1 MGTAHPNQAGVAF
14 ENSLQRRESLSTGLP
29 RLSLATTKALAV
41 SQGGLA
47 ADIFASTSQ
56 ASSLA
61 ASIPY
66 SITPIGKPSSFD
78 SRTPVSARLGQQANG
93 STASSMANGHQ
104 NNSNNSNNN
113 QQHQNNQQQHGGAT
127 AVRMRMLPRNTSY
140 EALRSMLLFAK
151 NLLDAEFVPNEYSED
166 SAFLTAIALFETRT
180 AAEEAQAMLNGKPNS
195 TNDANMIVEI
205 VSGPSTS
212 AMISRRNTIDHL
224 PRSLSMLS
232 PTSPHPFMP
241 PPSRMLSRLDDMH
254 SLDNAL
260 VDGSSIGK
268 QSAAAAASAS
278 ASASVTNG
286 ELPAPDT
293 GSRIHSLFSSQSPA
307 GNGMNDRPR
316 VSGKS
321 VIDQDVDED
330 TGELLKDPIA
340 YARNGPMALQRRSTN
355 PQLPMSQFSNL
366 SLTTNLSSPPLAP
379 FSAGAAGT
387 PATRNMPTPTSAVS
401 TFSGSGST
409 TPYHQLQFHRLNYPP
424 VNPADQNPP
433 CNTLYVGNLPPDT
446 SEDELKALFSRQRG
460 YKRMIFR
467 QKPNGPICFVEFE
480 DVSFATKCLTELY
493 GYELSN
499 SVKGG
504 IRLSFSKN
512 PLGVRNGQPGSIHPA
527 NSMSSPGPV
536 SGMNNSTSAGMGPV
550 RFSTANGP
558 PPGLSAPPG
567 LPMPMPMSIP
577 TNNSAM
583 GPPQQVQVLNSSQFN
598 GLGLGLNHN
607 ANAMAAMRPG
617 AGQGPGSGPSMNMGV
632 GIGVGIG
639 SPTAGNM
646 GAINNGGSYP
656 DYMMGR

>member
-29 RLSLATTKALAV
+29 RLSLAAPKAISAS

-47 ADIFASTSQ
+47 SDIFSSTSQ
-56 ASSLA
+56 ASNLP
-61 ASIPY
+61 ASMPY

-78 SRTPVSARLGQQANG
+78 SRTPVSATRLGQQLCANG
-93 STASSMANGHQ
+93 SNGSSSTSMGNG
-104 NNSNNSNNN
+104 
-113 QQHQNNQQQHGGAT
+113 QQQQQQGQHGGAT
-127 AVRMRMLPRNTSY
+127 AVRMRLLPRNTSY

-151 NLLDAEFVPNEYSED
+151 NLVDAEFIPNEYSED
-166 SAFLTAIALFETRT
+166 ASFLTAVALFETRT

-205 VSGPSTS
+205 VSPCPTTS

-241 PPSRMLSRLDDMH
+241 PSRMMSRLDDIH
-254 SLDNAL
+254 SLDNGL
-260 VDGSSIGK
+260 DGK
-268 QSAAAAASAS
+268 PPT
-278 ASASVTNG
+278 TNG

-293 GSRIHSLFSSQSPA
+293 GSRIHSIFSSQSPA

-379 FSAGAAGT
+379 FSAGAGT

-536 SGMNNSTSAGMGPV
+536 SGINNSASAGMGPV

-567 LPMPMPMSIP
+567 LPMPMPMPIP
-577 TNNSAM
+577 TAM
-583 GPPQQVQVLNSSQFN
+583 GPPQQVQVLNTSQFN

-607 ANAMAAMRPG
+607 ANAMGAMRPG
-617 AGQGPGSGPSMNMGV
+617 AGPGPGSGPGAPMNM
-632 GIGVGIG
+632 GVGIG

-646 GAINNGGSYP
+646 GAINNSGSYP

>member
-1 MGTAHPNQAGVAF
+1 MMGTAHPNQAGVAF
-14 ENSLQRRESLSTGLP
+14 ENALQRRDSHSAGLP
-29 RLSLATTKALAV
+29 RLSLATSKAMSV
-41 SQGGLA
+41 SQSGLSS
-47 ADIFASTSQ
+47 DIFSSTSQ
-56 ASSLA
+56 AANLPTSM
-61 ASIPY
+61 PY
-66 SITPIGKPSSFD
+66 AITPIGKPSSFD
-78 SRTPVSARLGQQANG
+78 SRTPVSARLGQQLSTSSNG
-93 STASSMANGHQ
+93 SNMGNG
-104 NNSNNSNNN
+104 SGM
-113 QQHQNNQQQHGGAT
+113 QQQQQQQQHGGAT
-127 AVRMRMLPRNTSY
+127 AVRMRLLPRNTSY

-151 NLLDAEFVPNEYSED
+151 NLVDAEFIPNEYSED
-166 SAFLTAIALFETRT
+166 SSFLTAIALFETRT

-205 VSGPSTS
+205 VSACPTTS

-224 PRSLSMLS
+224 PRSMTMLS

-241 PPSRMLSRLDDMH
+241 PPSRMMSRLDDIH
-254 SLDNAL
+254 SLDTAL
-260 VDGSSIGK
+260 DSSSISK
-268 QSAAAAASAS
+268 PAT
-278 ASASVTNG
+278 TNG

-293 GSRIHSLFSSQSPA
+293 GSRIHSIFSSQSPA

-340 YARNGPMALQRRSTN
+340 YARNGPSGHMGLQRRSTN

-366 SLTTNLSSPPLAP
+366 SLTTTMSSPPLPP
-379 FSAGAAGT
+379 FSAGTGT

-536 SGMNNSTSAGMGPV
+536 SGINNSSSTGMGPV

-577 TNNSAM
+577 TNSSGM
-583 GPPQQVQVLNSSQFN
+583 GPPQQVQVLNASQFN

-607 ANAMAAMRPG
+607 ANAMGSMRPG
-617 AGQGPGSGPSMNMGV
+617 TGPGAGPGAQMNMGV
-632 GIGVGIG
+632 GVGVGIG

>member
-1 MGTAHPNQAGVAF
+1 MVTPRLQPFDPRLSKPPNYSLALQPSPASFCDPRISPRPLAAAAVTCADSLCEGWALRIPTQAGVAF

-47 ADIFASTSQ
+47 SDIFASTSQ
-56 ASSLA
+56 ASTLA

-78 SRTPVSARLGQQANG
+78 SRTPVSARLGQQPNG
-93 STASSMANGHQ
+93 STACSMGNGQQSQQQNHQ
-104 NNSNNSNNN
+104 SHQ
-113 QQHQNNQQQHGGAT
+113 QQHHGGAT

-151 NLLDAEFVPNEYSED
+151 NLLDAEFIPNEYSED
-166 SAFLTAIALFETRT
+166 SSFLTAVALFETRT

-241 PPSRMLSRLDDMH
+241 SSRMLSRLDDMH

-260 VDGSSIGK
+260 DGSSIGK
-268 QSAAAAASAS
+268 QSSAS
-278 ASASVTNG
+278 TTNG

-366 SLTTNLSSPPLAP
+366 SLTTNMSSPPLAP
-379 FSAGAAGT
+379 FSAGAGT

-424 VNPADQNPP
+424 VNPADPESSLHSPVCRQS
-433 CNTLYVGNLPPDT
+433 TARHL
-446 SEDELKALFSRQRG
+446 EDELKALFSSQRG
-460 YKRMIFR
+460 YKRIDLSP
-467 QKPNGPICFVEFE
+467 KSPTGPSAFVEFE

-493 GYELSN
+493 GYELSQQRQ
-499 SVKGG
+499 G
-504 IRLSFSKN
+504 R
-512 PLGVRNGQPGSIHPA
+512 HPA
-527 NSMSSPGPV
+527 QLLQE
-536 SGMNNSTSAGMGPV
+536 
-550 RFSTANGP
+550 
-558 PPGLSAPPG
+558 PPGA
-567 LPMPMPMSIP
+567 
-577 TNNSAM
+577 SAM
-583 GPPQQVQVLNSSQFN
+583 
-598 GLGLGLNHN
+598 
-607 ANAMAAMRPG
+607 ANQAASTLLTP
-617 AGQGPGSGPSMNMGV
+617 
-632 GIGVGIG
+632 
-639 SPTAGNM
+639 
-646 GAINNGGSYP
+646 
-656 DYMMGR
+656 

>member
-1 MGTAHPNQAGVAF
+1 
-14 ENSLQRRESLSTGLP
+14 
-29 RLSLATTKALAV
+29 
-41 SQGGLA
+41 
-47 ADIFASTSQ
+47 
-56 ASSLA
+56 
-61 ASIPY
+61 
-66 SITPIGKPSSFD
+66 
-78 SRTPVSARLGQQANG
+78 
-93 STASSMANGHQ
+93 
-104 NNSNNSNNN
+104 
-113 QQHQNNQQQHGGAT
+113 
-127 AVRMRMLPRNTSY
+127 
-140 EALRSMLLFAK
+140 
-151 NLLDAEFVPNEYSED
+151 
-166 SAFLTAIALFETRT
+166 
-180 AAEEAQAMLNGKPNS
+180 
-195 TNDANMIVEI
+195 
-205 VSGPSTS
+205 
-212 AMISRRNTIDHL
+212 
-224 PRSLSMLS
+224 
-232 PTSPHPFMP
+232 
-241 PPSRMLSRLDDMH
+241 
-254 SLDNAL
+254 
-260 VDGSSIGK
+260 
-268 QSAAAAASAS
+268 
-278 ASASVTNG
+278 
-286 ELPAPDT
+286 
-293 GSRIHSLFSSQSPA
+293 
-307 GNGMNDRPR
+307 MNDRPR

-340 YARNGPMALQRRSTN
+340 YARNGPSNPMALQRRSTN

-366 SLTTNLSSPPLAP
+366 SLTTTMSSPPLPP
-379 FSAGAAGT
+379 FSAGTGT

-512 PLGVRNGQPGSIHPA
+512 PLGVRSGQPGSIHPA

-536 SGMNNSTSAGMGPV
+536 SGINNPSSTGMGPV

-577 TNNSAM
+577 TNNSAI
-583 GPPQQVQVLNSSQFN
+583 GPPQQAQVLNTSQFN
-598 GLGLGLNHN
+598 GLGLGSLSHN
-607 ANAMAAMRPG
+607 AMRPG
-617 AGQGPGSGPSMNMGV
+617 AAPPGSGPGAPMNMGM
-632 GIGVGIG
+632 GIG